1 MKKSLR
7 KLTSRYFR
15 RVGAFLS
22 ALCLSFSFMLPF
34 ASAASDTEA
43 DMPTKEDFLSHRG
56 SWFVWRTR
64 DVNGL
69 YYELCSSPIF
79 FDSSGNFDAST
90 SEGYS
95 YKSSSYFDIAVISGS
110 DLRYYYACSLPVPF
124 AGHSGFWS
132 ELPSFPVGSTADNIA
147 SCCVSLYSSSSSS
160 WCDSTYFVF
169 LSPCSSFTPSSVS
182 FSSSIGSSTDS
193 ITAAEFPTPL
203 YSFPFAFRSESSS
216 NRTSYVVQG
225 GDASCIN
232 TTHSSSSWLSFKTN
246 KFLVKPDSFSPYPST
261 YSCPSSDLGLVVIKQ
276 AFAPSGGTLNSAS
289 AFSPFTSFRLIPTLL
304 VPVGM
309 LPDVKVGDWV
319 SDSPDDLQKS
329 LTNEFGID
337 SGTLKNSKDNL
348 NSWNSTSSVDSD
360 VASGAT
366 GFLNGIFQNL
376 GTFLFSVSL
385 LCFGAVVLRMLIRKA
400 VDG

>member
-7 KLTSRYFR
+7 KMSSIFFR
-15 RVGAFLS
+15 RVGALLS
-22 ALCLSFSFMLPF
+22 VFCLSFSLMLPF
-34 ASAASDTEA
+34 ASAASATEA
-43 DMPTKEDFLSHRG
+43 DMPSKADFLSHRG

-64 DVNGL
+64 DINGL
-69 YYELCSSPIF
+69 YYELCASPIF
-79 FDSSGNFDAST
+79 FDSSGNFDPSK

-95 YKSSSYFDIAVISGS
+95 YKSSSYFDIGVISGS

-124 AGHSGFWS
+124 AGHSGLWS
-132 ELPSFPVGSTADNIA
+132 ELPSFPVGSVDDNVV
-147 SCCVSLYSSSSSS
+147 SCCVSLYSSSS
-160 WCDSTYFVF
+160 WFDSKYFLS

-182 FSSSIGSSTDS
+182 FSSSIGSSSDS

-216 NRTSYVVQG
+216 NRTSYVVEG
-225 GDASCIN
+225 GDSSCIN
-232 TTHSSSSWLSFKTN
+232 TTHSRYTWLSFASN
-246 KFLVKPDSFSPYPST
+246 KFLVKPDSFSSYPNT
-261 YSCPSSDLGLVVIKQ
+261 YSCPSSDLGLVVVKQ
-276 AFAPSGGTLNSAS
+276 ASVPSGGTVNSAS
-289 AFSPFTSFRLIPTLL
+289 FFAPSTYFRLIPTLL

-309 LPDVKVGDWV
+309 LPDVKLGDWI
-319 SDSPDDLQKS
+319 SDSPEDLQKA

-366 GFLNGIFQNL
+366 GLLNAVFQNL
-376 GTFLFSVSL
+376 GTFLFSVCL

>member
-1 MKKSLR
+1 MKVNFKPCLNR
-7 KLTSRYFR
+7 FFR
-15 RVGAFLS
+15 RVGALLS
-22 ALCLSFSFMLPF
+22 SLCLSFSLMLPF
-34 ASAASDTEA
+34 ASAASVTEA
-43 DMPTKEDFLSHRG
+43 DMPSKADFLSHRG

-64 DVNGL
+64 DINGL
-69 YYELCSSPIF
+69 CYELCSSPIF
-79 FDSSGNFDAST
+79 FDSSGNFDTSK

-95 YKSSSYFDIAVISGS
+95 YKSSSYFDIGVISGS
-110 DLRYYYACSLPVPF
+110 DLRYYYACALPVPF
-124 AGHSGFWS
+124 AGHSGLWS
-132 ELPSFPVGSTADNIA
+132 ELPSFPVGSTGDNVV
-147 SCCVSLYSSSSSS
+147 SCSVSLYSSSSLF
-160 WCDSTYFVF
+160 DSNYFLS

-182 FSSSIGSSTDS
+182 FSSSIGSSSDS

-216 NRTSYVVQG
+216 NRTSYVVYG
-225 GDASCIN
+225 GDSSCIN
-232 TTHSSSSWLSFKTN
+232 TTHSRSTWLSFDTN
-246 KFLVKPDSFSPYPST
+246 KFLVKPDSFSSYPST
-261 YSCPSSDLGLVVIKQ
+261 FSCPSSDLGLVVVKQ
-276 AFAPSGGTLNSAS
+276 ASASSGGTLNSAS
-289 AFSPFTSFRLIPTLL
+289 FFAPSTYFRLIPTLL

-319 SDSPDDLQKS
+319 SDSPEDLQKA